1 MTKKRAVTYT
11 LFAFSAFLIYSHGL
25 CWAISISAP
34 GSWSQT
40 IGASNLTGGAGS
52 NLNGTYQSD
61 PAAVSVTITATSGN
75 WGLNVKKST
84 SSNWPGSLHL
94 YIQRTSDG
102 SGLGSISGGNSYQEV
117 TDIDQN
123 FFSGN
128 GDRSNVSVRLKLTG
142 VSIQVPPDVYTA
154 TVDYTVSDE

>member
-1 MTKKRAVTYT
+1 MTKKRAITYT

-34 GSWSQT
+34 GSWPQT
-40 IGASNLTGGAGS
+40 INASNLTGGAGS
-52 NLNGTYQSD
+52 NLTPTYESD
-61 PAAVSVTITATSGN
+61 PAAVSITITAAGN
-75 WGLNVKKST
+75 WKVQVKTIAST
-84 SSNWPGSLHL
+84 LPGSLHL

-117 TDIDQN
+117 TDIDQD

-128 GDRSNVSVRLKLTG
+128 IDRSNVSIQLELTG
-142 VSIQVPPDVYTA
+142 VSIQVPPDTYTA
-154 TVDYTVSDE
+154 TIQYTVSDQ